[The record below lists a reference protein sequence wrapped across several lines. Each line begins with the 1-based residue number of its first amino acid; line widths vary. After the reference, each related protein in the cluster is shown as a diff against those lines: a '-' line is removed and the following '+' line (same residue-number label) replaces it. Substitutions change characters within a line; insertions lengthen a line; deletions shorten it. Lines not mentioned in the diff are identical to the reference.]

1 MAFELHEPGGPVRL
15 SFKTLDA
22 VYDTRAVIGGDV
34 HVQRGTPPRGA
45 LLSRN
50 CVTQIV
56 LRFQGTR
63 GIDSLQFTR
72 RGHAIDVVRSKGGA
86 FVVMALDLAVVEN
99 YRNLKDLQTAYAGAA
114 C

>member
-63 GIDSLQFTR
+63 GIDSLQFSPDAAMQSMLYGR
-72 RGHAIDVVRSKGGA
+72 CAARS
-86 FVVMALDLAVVEN
+86 L
-99 YRNLKDLQTAYAGAA
+99 
-114 C
+114 